1 VQKESLLNA
10 RLWLAFAL
18 MLFVSGF
25 SNTFP
30 VFFPPLLDEFR
41 GSRAATAAT
50 VSLIWVGG
58 ALVGAPAGYLVARY
72 NPRWVVIAGIWA
84 MALGLTLGT
93 IAPGLG
99 VFIAVV
105 GCLGGIGVGMTGM
118 VTQAALL
125 ADTYVRRRGLANG
138 IAFSGSMA
146 GYLVALPAQMVI
158 TRWGWRGAFAG
169 YVIILLALVPLA
181 WRILPTRLASSAS
194 PGEAGQEPGTTIR
207 GIVARPAFWVLGL
220 LFLTPP
226 LVAYLATMQHAL
238 YFRARG
244 FSADEAS
251 AMLTVGGALS
261 TSGRV
266 LAGLATDRFGAPAA
280 GMLSFLLSLVGLGY
294 LLGMEAWPSRLVAY
308 LSVFFVFLPIGSR
321 ATIVSVLVSRI
332 APRRHYGPIFGLL
345 GIGNSVGAGLG
356 PILSG
361 AIYDRTH
368 SYAAIYVT
376 ATGLLLVGLT
386 ALIAFVAMTRPRGA
400 P

>member
-1 VQKESLLNA
+1 VKKESLLNA

-30 VFFPPLLDEFR
+30 VFFPPLLDEFG

-50 VSLIWVGG
+50 VSLIWASG
-58 ALVGAPAGYLVARY
+58 ALVGALAGYLVARY
-72 NPRWVVIAGIWA
+72 NPRWVVIAGIVA
-84 MALGLTLGT
+84 MVLGLSLGT
-93 IAPGLG
+93 LAPDLG
-99 VFIAVV
+99 WFVAVV
-105 GCLGGIGVGMTGM
+105 GSLGGIGVGLTGM

-138 IAFSGSMA
+138 IAFSGSMG
-146 GYLVALPAQMVI
+146 GYLVALPAQLVI
-158 TRWGWRGAFAG
+158 TRSGWRGAFAG
-169 YVIILLALVPLA
+169 YVIVLVLLVPLV
-181 WRILPTRLASSAS
+181 WRILPTRLVSSPS
-194 PGEAGQEPGTTIR
+194 GGEADREQRTIR
-207 GIVARPAFWVLGL
+207 GIVMKPAFWVLAL

-226 LVAYLATMQHAL
+226 LVAYLTTMQHAL

-261 TSGRV
+261 TSGRI

-280 GMLSFLLSLVGLGY
+280 GVLSFLLSLVGLLC
-294 LLGMEAWPSRLVAY
+294 LLGMEGWPSRLLAY
-308 LSVFFVFLPIGSR
+308 ASVFFVFLPIGSR

-332 APRRHYGPIFGLL
+332 APRAHYGPIFGLL

-368 SYAAIYVT
+368 SYTAIYTT
-376 ATGLLLVGLT
+376 ATGILLVGLT
-386 ALIAFVAMTRPRGA
+386 SLIAFVAMTRPRGA

>member
-1 VQKESLLNA
+1 MKKESLLNA

-30 VFFPPLLDEFR
+30 VFFPPLLDEFG

-50 VSLIWVGG
+50 VSLIWAGG
-58 ALVGAPAGYLVARY
+58 ALVGALAGYLVARY
-72 NPRWVVIAGIWA
+72 NPRWVVITGIFA
-84 MALGLTLGT
+84 MVLGLALGTL
-93 IAPGLG
+93 APGLG
-99 VFIAVV
+99 WFVAVV
-105 GCLGGIGVGMTGM
+105 GSLGGIGVGLTGM

-146 GYLVALPAQMVI
+146 GYLVALPAQLVI
-158 TRWGWRGAFAG
+158 TRSGWRGAFVG
-169 YVIILLALVPLA
+169 YVIVLVLLVPLV
-181 WRILPTRLASSAS
+181 WRILPPRLVSSAS
-194 PGEAGQEPGTTIR
+194 GGEAGQEQGTIR
-207 GIVARPAFWVLGL
+207 GIVTKPAFWVLGL

-251 AMLTVGGALS
+251 AMLTVGGVLS
-261 TSGRV
+261 TSGRI

-280 GMLSFLLSLVGLGY
+280 GILSFLLSLVGLMC
-294 LLGMEAWPSRLVAY
+294 LLGMEGWPSRLLAY
-308 LSVFFVFLPIGSR
+308 VSVFFVFLPIGSR

-332 APRRHYGPIFGLL
+332 APRAHYGPIFGLL

-368 SYAAIYVT
+368 SYTAIYVT
-376 ATGLLLVGLT
+376 ATGLLSSG
-386 ALIAFVAMTRPRGA
+386 
-400 P
+400 

>member
-1 VQKESLLNA
+1 MKKESLLNA

-30 VFFPPLLDEFR
+30 VFFPPLLEEFG

-50 VSLIWVGG
+50 VSLIWASG
-58 ALVGAPAGYLVARY
+58 ALVGALAGYLVARY
-72 NPRWVVIAGIWA
+72 NPRWVVISGIVA
-84 MALGLTLGT
+84 MVLGLSLGT
-93 IAPGLG
+93 LARDLG
-99 VFIAVV
+99 WFVAVV
-105 GCLGGIGVGMTGM
+105 GSLGGIGVGLTGM

-138 IAFSGSMA
+138 IAFSGSMG
-146 GYLVALPAQMVI
+146 GYLVALPAQLVI
-158 TRWGWRGAFAG
+158 TRSGWRGAFVG
-169 YVIILLALVPLA
+169 YVIVLVLLVPLV
-181 WRILPTRLASSAS
+181 WRILPTRLVSSPS
-194 PGEAGQEPGTTIR
+194 GGEAYQEQGTIR
-207 GIVARPAFWVLGL
+207 GIVMKPAFWVLAL

-226 LVAYLATMQHAL
+226 LVAYLTTMQHAL

-261 TSGRV
+261 TSGRI

-280 GMLSFLLSLVGLGY
+280 GVLSFLLSLVGLVC
-294 LLGMEAWPSRLVAY
+294 LLGMESWPSRLLAY
-308 LSVFFVFLPIGSR
+308 GSVFFVFLPIGSR
-321 ATIVSVLVSRI
+321 ATIVSVIVSRI
-332 APRRHYGPIFGLL
+332 APRAHYGPIFGLL

-368 SYAAIYVT
+368 SYTAIYVT
-376 ATGLLLVGLT
+376 ATGLLLAGLT

-400 P
+400 S